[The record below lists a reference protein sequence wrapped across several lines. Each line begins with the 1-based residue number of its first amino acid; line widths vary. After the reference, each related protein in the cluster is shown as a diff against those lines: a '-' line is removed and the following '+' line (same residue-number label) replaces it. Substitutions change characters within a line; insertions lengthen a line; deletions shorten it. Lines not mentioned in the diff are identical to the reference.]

1 MVVNGCVIL
10 LVFSNRQ
17 LRIRKTNALVVSLAV
32 ADFGVEMIVAP
43 SLIFCNLATERT
55 LRLTEA
61 GLIVISE
68 RLYIFYASGTNFF
81 SLVQERYVAVVK
93 PLKYFTFMKRRRVI
107 QML

>member
-1 MVVNGCVIL
+1 MLTHLQKCISL
-10 LVFSNRQ
+10 H
-17 LRIRKTNALVVSLAV
+17 LAV
-32 ADFGVEMIVAP
+32 ADFGVGMIVAP

-55 LRLTEA
+55 PRLTEA

-68 RLYIFYASGTNFF
+68 RLFIIYASGTTFF
-81 SLVQERYVAVVK
+81 SLVLERYVAVVK